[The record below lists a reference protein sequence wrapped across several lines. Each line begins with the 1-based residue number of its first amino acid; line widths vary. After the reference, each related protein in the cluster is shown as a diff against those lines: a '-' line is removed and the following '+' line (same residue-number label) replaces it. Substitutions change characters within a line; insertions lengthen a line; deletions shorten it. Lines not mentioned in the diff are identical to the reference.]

1 VVAGETS
8 LAGLT
13 WEPILERSRGREGA
27 EQKALWEL
35 FNLNPGAAGRQAI
48 QYAM

>member
-1 VVAGETS
+1 VVAGETP

-13 WEPILERSRGREGA
+13 REPILERSRGTGA